1 MPSLLERDAHIDRLD
16 HLLAECLGRAGRVAL
31 VDGPLGSGK
40 SELLRVF
47 AARAAERGV
56 LVVGAGCSAQERDL
70 PFGIADRIAR
80 SPGWPAGHAERLAA
94 LAEPALL
101 ADPAERAGGTA
112 FRGSALDDTPLDGT
126 SLNGASLNG
135 TSFNGTGAV
144 GDPAGP
150 PSPALLRACRDLT
163 TALLAAAADTPVLL
177 CVEDIGHADEASL
190 HFLRHLVRHLPQS
203 RVLLVLTD
211 GSTPW
216 PARRRL
222 HAELLR
228 HPHAHRLAL
237 APLSRAGALRLVT
250 EGLGEEDARH
260 RGPGLVDVA
269 GGNPLLLHA
278 LVDEHL
284 DRADDPEP
292 RYGPALLSCLHRA
305 GPGVLRVVQAQAVLG
320 EEAPAEDVARL
331 LGERESADA
340 VARIRATLT
349 AAGLLDDEG
358 RLRTEAARAAV
369 LEDLA
374 PHERTELRLRAA
386 QLAHETGSPAAEVAR
401 HLVEAGRAPAP
412 WAVAALT
419 EAAEH
424 ALLDHRLPTAVACLR
439 LAHKEAAEENDRA
452 VLRHRLAQ
460 AEWQLNPSVA
470 ARHLAPLTAAV
481 RAGHLGLAEALV
493 LVRYLLWH
501 GRSEEA
507 LAVLD
512 LLRARTRPA
521 SPAETGALRDI
532 ETWLAHTHPGLAR
545 GRRVPA
551 LPADLRHAV
560 APDVDPQLRA
570 AAALAGAL
578 TRGRA
583 AEAVD
588 RAVQVLH
595 DAHLH
600 GRTPWAEEAAL
611 LALRVLLDAGRAD
624 TAAVWSQRLL
634 GTAARREVPTATALY
649 SAAHAEAALRLGEP
663 TTAAEHSR
671 AALTHLSPTAWGI
684 AVGLPLGTLI
694 VAESRTGE
702 HRSAAKHLTH
712 AVGEAMFQSLYGLHY
727 LFARGEHYLATR
739 HGHAALADFLS
750 CGELLRTWG
759 LDGAG
764 VVPWRTQAADAWLR
778 LDNRDR
784 AWRLI
789 HEQLSRA
796 DADLPHNRG
805 PALRLLAAAGPAGRR
820 GPLLTE
826 AVDLTEASGDRY
838 EQVRVLTDLSR
849 VHQAAGNKRRARLL
863 LRQALHLATMCA
875 LKPLAQELLSVSADL
890 GESGPADD
898 EAREPGGFGA
908 LTESERRVA
917 SLAVLGYTNREIA
930 GRLYVTASTV
940 EQHLTRVYRKL
951 GVRRRKDL
959 PADLRAGLRKTG

>member
-16 HLLAECLGRAGRVAL
+16 HLLTECLGRAGRAAL

-40 SELLRVF
+40 TELLRVF
-47 AARAAERGV
+47 AARAADRGV
-56 LVVGAGCSAQERDL
+56 LVVSADCSAQERDL
-70 PFGIADRIAR
+70 PFGVADRIAR
-80 SPGWPAGHAERLAA
+80 SAAWPAGHAERLAA
-94 LAEPALL
+94 LADPAVL
-101 ADPAERAGGTA
+101 ADPSDTA
-112 FRGSALDDTPLDGT
+112 HGP
-126 SLNGASLNG
+126 
-135 TSFNGTGAV
+135 
-144 GDPAGP
+144 DPAGP
-150 PSPALLRACRDLT
+150 PPPKLLRACRDLT
-163 TALLAAAADTPVLL
+163 AALLAAAADNPVLI

-222 HAELLR
+222 HAELFR
-228 HPHAHRLAL
+228 HPHVHRLAL

-250 EGLGEEDARH
+250 EGLGEESARH
-260 RGPGLVDVA
+260 SGPELVDVA

-278 LVDEHL
+278 LVEEHL
-284 DRADDPEP
+284 DRADPEP
-292 RYGPALLSCLHRA
+292 RYGPALLSCLHRTE
-305 GPGVLRVVQAQAVLG
+305 PGVLRVVQAQAVLG
-320 EEAPAEDVARL
+320 DDAPDEDVARL
-331 LGERESADA
+331 LGERESPDA
-340 VARIRATLT
+340 VARIRSALAT
-349 AAGLLDDEG
+349 AGLLDGDG
-358 RLRTEAARAAV
+358 RLRTAAARTTV

-374 PHERTELRLRAA
+374 PHERTDLRLRAA
-386 QLAHETGSPAAEVAR
+386 QLCYESGSPAAEVAR
-401 HLVEAGRAPAP
+401 HLVEAGRAPMP

-424 ALLDHRLPTAVACLR
+424 ALLDNRYRTAVACLR
-439 LAHKEAAEENDRA
+439 LAHKEAVEEPDRA
-452 VLRHRLAQ
+452 VLRHRLVQ
-460 AEWQLNPSVA
+460 AEWQLNPSTA

-493 LVRYLLWH
+493 LVRHLLWH
-501 GRSEEA
+501 GRGEEA
-507 LAVLD
+507 VAVLD
-512 LLRARTRPA
+512 LLRSRTGPA
-521 SPAETGALRDI
+521 QRATPAETGALRDV
-532 ETWLAHTHPGLAR
+532 ETWLAYTHPGLAR

-551 LPADLRHAV
+551 LPADLRHTV
-560 APDVDPQLRA
+560 APDIDPQLQA

-583 AEAVD
+583 AEAVGH
-588 RAVQVLH
+588 AQQVLR

-600 GRTPWAEEAAL
+600 GRTAWAEEAAL
-611 LALRVLLDAGRAD
+611 LALRVLLQAGRAD

-634 GTAARREVPTATALY
+634 TAAARREAPTATALY
-649 SAAHAEAALRLGEP
+649 AAAHGESALRLGELV
-663 TTAAEHSR
+663 TAAESSR

-684 AVGLPLGTLI
+684 AVGLPLGTL
-694 VAESRTGE
+694 VMAESRMGE

-712 AVGEAMFQSLYGLHY
+712 AVGEAMFQTLYGLHY
-727 LFARGEHYLATR
+727 LFARGDHYLATR

-764 VVPWRTQAADAWLR
+764 VVPWRTHAADAWLR

-784 AWRLI
+784 AWRLV
-789 HEQLSRA
+789 HEQLSRS
-796 DADLPHNRG
+796 DADLPHTRG
-805 PALRLLAAAGPAGRR
+805 PALRLLAAAGPPGRR

-826 AVDLTEASGDRY
+826 AVDLTETSGDRY

-849 VHQAAGNKRRARLL
+849 VHQATNNKRRARLL
-863 LRQALHLATMCA
+863 LRQALHVANMCA
-875 LKPLAQELLSVSADL
+875 MKPLAQELLSVSADL
-890 GESGPADD
+890 GESGPAADGAED
-898 EAREPGGFGA
+898 PGGVGA

-930 GRLYVTASTV
+930 GRLYITASTV

-959 PADLRAGLRKTG
+959 PADLWANLRKTG

>member
-1 MPSLLERDAHIDRLD
+1 MPFLLERDAHIDRLD

-94 LAEPALL
+94 LA
-101 ADPAERAGGTA
+101 DPAVLAGPAGSAGGTA
-112 FRGSALDDTPLDGT
+112 VAGTALAGT
-126 SLNGASLNG
+126 
-135 TSFNGTGAV
+135 
-144 GDPAGP
+144 GDPAGA

-203 RVLLVLTD
+203 RVLLLLTD
-211 GSTPW
+211 GGTPW

-278 LVDEHL
+278 LVEEHL
-284 DRADDPEP
+284 DRADEPEP

-349 AAGLLDDEG
+349 AAGLLDGEG
-358 RLRTEAARAAV
+358 RLRTAAARAAV

-419 EAAEH
+419 EAAGH
-424 ALLDHRLPTAVACLR
+424 ALLDHRHRTAVACLR
-439 LAHKEAAEENDRA
+439 LAHREAVEENDRA

-460 AEWQLNPSVA
+460 AEWQLNPSEA
-470 ARHLAPLTAAV
+470 ARHLVPLTAAV

-501 GRSEEA
+501 GRGEEA

-512 LLRARTRPA
+512 LLRARNGPAGPA

-532 ETWLAHTHPGLAR
+532 ETWLAYTHPGLAR

-551 LPADLRHAV
+551 LPADLRHTV

-583 AEAVD
+583 AEALD
-588 RAVQVLH
+588 HAQQVLH

-600 GRTPWAEEAAL
+600 GRTAWAEEAAL
-611 LALRVLLDAGRAD
+611 LALRVLLQAGRAD
-624 TAAVWSQRLL
+624 TAALWSQRLL
-634 GTAARREVPTATALY
+634 GTAARREAPTATALY
-649 SAAHAEAALRLGEP
+649 SAAHAEAALRLGDP

-684 AVGLPLGTLI
+684 AVGLPLGTLV

-849 VHQAAGNKRRARLL
+849 VHQGAGNRRRARLL
-863 LRQALHLATMCA
+863 LRQALHVAGMCG
-875 LKPLAQELLSVSADL
+875 LKPLTRELLSVSADL
-890 GESGPADD
+890 GESGPAAD
-898 EAREPGGFGA
+898 EAPEPGGAGT

-959 PADLRAGLRKTG
+959 PADLRANLRKTG

>member
-47 AARAAERGV
+47 TARAAERGV

-70 PFGIADRIAR
+70 PFGIADRIAH

-94 LAEPALL
+94 LADPAVL
-101 ADPAERAGGTA
+101 ADPADSAGGA
-112 FRGSALDDTPLDGT
+112 A
-126 SLNGASLNG
+126 LNGSTLNG
-135 TSFNGTGAV
+135 STLNGSGAA

-278 LVDEHL
+278 LVEEHL
-284 DRADDPEP
+284 DRADEPEP

-340 VARIRATLT
+340 VARTRATLT
-349 AAGLLDDEG
+349 AAGLLDGEG
-358 RLRTEAARAAV
+358 RLRTAAARAAV

-424 ALLDHRLPTAVACLR
+424 ALLDHRHRTAVACLS

-460 AEWQLNPSVA
+460 AEWQLNPSAA
-470 ARHLAPLTAAV
+470 ARHLVPLTAAV

-501 GRSEEA
+501 GRGEEA

-512 LLRARTRPA
+512 LLRARTGPAGPA
-521 SPAETGALRDI
+521 SPAETGALRDV
-532 ETWLAHTHPGLAR
+532 ETWLAYTHPGLAR
-545 GRRVPA
+545 GRRVPV
-551 LPADLRHAV
+551 LPADLRHTV

-583 AEAVD
+583 TETVD
-588 RAVQVLH
+588 HAQQVLH

-600 GRTPWAEEAAL
+600 GRTAWAEEAAL
-611 LALRVLLDAGRAD
+611 LALRVLLQAGRAD

-634 GTAARREVPTATALY
+634 GTAARREAPTATALY

-671 AALTHLSPTAWGI
+671 AALTHLSPTSWGI
-684 AVGLPLGTLI
+684 AVGLPLGTLVI
-694 VAESRTGE
+694 AESRTGE

-727 LFARGEHYLATR
+727 LFARGEHYQATR

-849 VHQAAGNKRRARLL
+849 VHQGSGNRRRARLL
-863 LRQALHLATMCA
+863 LRQALHVANMCA
-875 LKPLAQELLSVSADL
+875 LRPLVQELLSVSADL
-890 GESGPADD
+890 GESGPAAD
-898 EAREPGGFGA
+898 AREPGGVDA

-959 PADLRAGLRKTG
+959 PADLWANLRKTG

>member
-1 MPSLLERDAHIDRLD
+1 
-16 HLLAECLGRAGRVAL
+16 
-31 VDGPLGSGK
+31 
-40 SELLRVF
+40 
-47 AARAAERGV
+47 
-56 LVVGAGCSAQERDL
+56 
-70 PFGIADRIAR
+70 
-80 SPGWPAGHAERLAA
+80 
-94 LAEPALL
+94 
-101 ADPAERAGGTA
+101 
-112 FRGSALDDTPLDGT
+112 
-126 SLNGASLNG
+126 
-135 TSFNGTGAV
+135 
-144 GDPAGP
+144 
-150 PSPALLRACRDLT
+150 
-163 TALLAAAADTPVLL
+163 
-177 CVEDIGHADEASL
+177 
-190 HFLRHLVRHLPQS
+190 FLRHLVRHLPQS
-203 RVLLVLTD
+203 PVLLVLTD
-211 GSTPW
+211 GGTPW

-228 HPHAHRLAL
+228 HPHAHRLTL

-278 LVDEHL
+278 LVEEHL
-284 DRADDPEP
+284 DRADEPEP
-292 RYGPALLSCLHRA
+292 RYGQALLSCLHRA

-349 AAGLLDDEG
+349 AAGLLDGEG
-358 RLRTEAARAAV
+358 RLRTAAARAAV

-386 QLAHETGSPAAEVAR
+386 QLAHESGSPAAELAR

-439 LAHKEAAEENDRA
+439 LAHKEAAEESDRA

-460 AEWQLNPSVA
+460 AEWQLNPSAA
-470 ARHLAPLTAAV
+470 ARHLVPLTAAV

-501 GRSEEA
+501 GRGQEA

-512 LLRARTRPA
+512 LLRARTGPAGPA
-521 SPAETGALRDI
+521 SPAETGALRDV
-532 ETWLAHTHPGLAR
+532 ETWLAYTHPGLAR
-545 GRRVPA
+545 GRRLPA

-560 APDVDPQLRA
+560 APDVDPQLLA
-570 AAALAGAL
+570 DAALAGAL

-588 RAVQVLH
+588 HAQQVLH

-600 GRTPWAEEAAL
+600 GRTAWAEEAAL
-611 LALRVLLDAGRAD
+611 LALRVLLQAGRAD

-634 GTAARREVPTATALY
+634 GTATRREVPTARALY

-694 VAESRTGE
+694 VAETRTGE

-796 DADLPHNRG
+796 DADLPHHRG

-849 VHQAAGNKRRARLL
+849 VHQGAGNKRRARLL
-863 LRQALHLATMCA
+863 LRQALHVAHLCG

-890 GESGPADD
+890 GESGPAADG
-898 EAREPGGFGA
+898 AREPGGIDA

-959 PADLRAGLRKTG
+959 PADLRANLRKTG

>member
-16 HLLAECLGRAGRVAL
+16 HLLAECLGRAGRAAL

-70 PFGIADRIAR
+70 PFGVADRIAR
-80 SPGWPAGHAERLAA
+80 SPGWPAGHAARLA
-94 LAEPALL
+94 EL
-101 ADPAERAGGTA
+101 ADPAVLADAALTGGTA
-112 FRGSALDDTPLDGT
+112 A
-126 SLNGASLNG
+126 A
-135 TSFNGTGAV
+135 
-144 GDPAGP
+144 DPAGP
-150 PSPALLRACRDLT
+150 PPPGLLRACRDLT
-163 TALLAAAADTPVLL
+163 TALLAASADTPVLL

-211 GSTPW
+211 GSSPW

-228 HPHAHRLAL
+228 HPHVHRLAL

-278 LVDEHL
+278 LVEEHL
-284 DRADDPEP
+284 DRTDEPEP

-331 LGERESADA
+331 LGERENADA
-340 VARIRATLT
+340 VARIRATLS
-349 AAGLLDDEG
+349 AAGLLDGEG
-358 RLRTEAARAAV
+358 RLRTEAARTAV

-401 HLVEAGRAPAP
+401 HLVEAGRAPGP

-424 ALLDHRLPTAVACLR
+424 ALLDHRHRTAVACLG
-439 LAHKEAAEENDRA
+439 LAHKEATEENDRA

-460 AEWQLNPSVA
+460 AEWQLNPSAA
-470 ARHLAPLTAAV
+470 ARHLVPLTAAV
-481 RAGHLGLAEALV
+481 RAGRLGLAEALV
-493 LVRYLLWH
+493 LVRHLLWH
-501 GRSEEA
+501 GRGEEA
-507 LAVLD
+507 LSVLD
-512 LLRARTRPA
+512 LLRDRTGPTGPA
-521 SPAETGALRDI
+521 APAETGALRDV
-532 ETWLAHTHPGLAR
+532 ETWLAYTHPGLAR

-551 LPADLRHAV
+551 LPADLRHTV

-588 RAVQVLH
+588 HAQQVLH

-600 GRTPWAEEAAL
+600 GRTAWAEEAAL
-611 LALRVLLDAGRAD
+611 LALQVLLQAGRAD
-624 TAAVWSQRLL
+624 TAAVWSRRLL
-634 GTAARREVPTATALY
+634 TAATRREAPTATALY

-663 TTAAEHSR
+663 TTAAEYSR

-684 AVGLPLGTLI
+684 AVGRPLGTLI
-694 VAESRTGE
+694 TAESRTGE

-727 LFARGEHYLATR
+727 LFARGDHYLATR

-764 VVPWRTQAADAWLR
+764 VVPWRTHAADAWLR

-796 DADLPHNRG
+796 DADLPHTRG
-805 PALRLLAAAGPAGRR
+805 PALRLLAAAGPPGRR

-849 VHQAAGNKRRARLL
+849 VHQGTGNKRRARLL
-863 LRQALHLATMCA
+863 LRQALHVANMCA

-890 GESGPADD
+890 GESGPAADD
-898 EAREPGGFGA
+898 DAREPGGVGA

-959 PADLRAGLRKTG
+959 PADLWANLRKTG

>member
-94 LAEPALL
+94 LADPAVL
-101 ADPAERAGGTA
+101 ADPAGSAGGTSP
-112 FRGSALDDTPLDGT
+112 GGT
-126 SLNGASLNG
+126 SPNGTFANGTALNG
-135 TSFNGTGAV
+135 TSLSGTSLNGTGAV

-150 PSPALLRACRDLT
+150 PPPALLRACRDLT

-190 HFLRHLVRHLPQS
+190 HFLSHLVRHLPQS

-284 DRADDPEP
+284 DRADEPEP

-340 VARIRATLT
+340 VTRIRATLT
-349 AAGLLDDEG
+349 AAGLLDGDG
-358 RLRTEAARAAV
+358 RLRTAAARAAV

-374 PHERTELRLRAA
+374 PHEHTELRLRAA
-386 QLAHETGSPAAEVAR
+386 QLAHESGSPAAEVAR

-424 ALLDHRLPTAVACLR
+424 ALLDHRHRTAVACLR

-460 AEWQLNPSVA
+460 AEWQLNPSAA
-470 ARHLAPLTAAV
+470 ARHLVPLTAAV

-512 LLRARTRPA
+512 LLRARARPS
-521 SPAETGALRDI
+521 SPAETGALRDV
-532 ETWLAHTHPGLAR
+532 ETWLAYTHPGLAR

-570 AAALAGAL
+570 AATLAGAL

-588 RAVQVLH
+588 RAQQVLH

-611 LALRVLLDAGRAD
+611 LALRVLLEAGRAD

-663 TTAAEHSR
+663 TRAAEHSR

-849 VHQAAGNKRRARLL
+849 VHQGAGNKRRARLL
-863 LRQALHLATMCA
+863 LRQALHMANMCA

-890 GESGPADD
+890 GESGPAAD
-898 EAREPGGFGA
+898 EAREPGGAGA

>member
-56 LVVGAGCSAQERDL
+56 LVVGAGCSVQERDL

-94 LAEPALL
+94 LADPAVL
-101 ADPAERAGGTA
+101 ADPAESAGGTA
-112 FRGSALDDTPLDGT
+112 LHGT
-126 SLNGASLNG
+126 A
-135 TSFNGTGAV
+135 AA

-203 RVLLVLTD
+203 RVLLLLTD
-211 GSTPW
+211 GSAPW

-250 EGLGEEDARH
+250 EGLGEEEARH

-278 LVDEHL
+278 LVEEHL
-284 DRADDPEP
+284 DRAYEPEP

-331 LGERESADA
+331 LGERESAGG

-349 AAGLLDDEG
+349 AAGLLDGEG
-358 RLRTEAARAAV
+358 RLRTTAARAAV

-424 ALLDHRLPTAVACLR
+424 ALLDHRHRTAVACLH

-460 AEWQLNPSVA
+460 AEWRLNPSTA
-470 ARHLAPLTAAV
+470 ARHLVPLTAAV

-493 LVRYLLWH
+493 LVRSLLWH
-501 GRSEEA
+501 GRGAEA

-512 LLRARTRPA
+512 LLRARTGPA
-521 SPAETGALRDI
+521 SPTETGALRDV

-588 RAVQVLH
+588 HAQQVLH
-595 DAHLH
+595 DAAHLR
-600 GRTPWAEEAAL
+600 GSTAWAEEAAL
-611 LALRVLLDAGRAD
+611 LALRVLLQAGRAD

-634 GTAARREVPTATALY
+634 GTAARREAPTATALY
-649 SAAHAEAALRLGEP
+649 SAAHAEVALRLGEP
-663 TTAAEHSR
+663 TTAAEYGR

-727 LFARGEHYLATR
+727 LFARGEHYLTAR

-750 CGELLRTWG
+750 CGDLLRTWG

-764 VVPWRTQAADAWLR
+764 VVPWRTRAADAWLR
-778 LDNRDR
+778 LDDRDR

-820 GPLLTE
+820 GALLTE

-849 VHQAAGNKRRARLL
+849 VYHSAGNKRRARLL
-863 LRQALHLATMCA
+863 LRQALHLANMCA

-890 GESGPADD
+890 GESDPAAD
-898 EAREPGGFGA
+898 EAREPGGADA

-959 PADLRAGLRKTG
+959 PADLRTSLRKTG

>member
-1 MPSLLERDAHIDRLD
+1 MPALLERDAHIDRLD
-16 HLLAECLGRAGRVAL
+16 HLLADCLGRAGRVAL
-31 VDGPLGSGK
+31 LDGPLGSGK
-40 SELLRVF
+40 SALLRAF
-47 AARAAERGV
+47 AARAAGRGV
-56 LVVGAGCSAQERDL
+56 LVVGADCSAQERDL
-70 PFGIADRIAR
+70 PFGVADRIAR
-80 SPGWPAGHAERLAA
+80 SPAWPAGHAERLAA
-94 LAEPALL
+94 A
-101 ADPAERAGGTA
+101 ADPAVLAEAAAGDAG
-112 FRGSALDDTPLDGT
+112 D
-126 SLNGASLNG
+126 
-135 TSFNGTGAV
+135 
-144 GDPAGP
+144 DPAGP
-150 PSPALLRACRDLT
+150 PAVELLRACRDLT
-163 TALLAAAADTPVLL
+163 AALLAVAAETPVLL

-211 GSTPW
+211 GGTAW
-216 PARRRL
+216 PARRRV

-228 HPHAHRLAL
+228 HPHAHRLTL
-237 APLSRAGALRLVT
+237 APLSRAGALRLVA
-250 EGLGEEDARH
+250 EGLGEEPARR

-278 LVDEHL
+278 LVEEHL
-284 DRADDPEP
+284 DRADEPEP
-292 RYGPALLSCLHRA
+292 RYGPALLNCLHRA

-320 EEAPAEDVARL
+320 DDAPAEDVARL

-340 VARIRATLT
+340 VGRIRSALS
-349 AAGLLDDEG
+349 AAGLLDGEG
-358 RLRTEAARAAV
+358 RLRTAAARTAV

-374 PHERTELRLRAA
+374 PHERTDLRLRAA
-386 QLAHETGSPAAEVAR
+386 QLAHEAGGPAAEVAR

-412 WAVAALT
+412 WAVAALS

-424 ALLDHRLPTAVACLR
+424 ALLDHRHRTAVACLR
-439 LAHKEAAEENDRA
+439 LAHKEAAEETDRA

-460 AEWQLNPSVA
+460 AEWQLNPSEA
-470 ARHLAPLTAAV
+470 ARHLVPLTAAV

-493 LVRYLLWH
+493 LVRQLLWH
-501 GRSEEA
+501 GRGEEA

-512 LLRARTRPA
+512 LLRARSGPA
-521 SPAETGALRDI
+521 GPAAPAAPAETGALRDA
-532 ETWLAHTHPGLAR
+532 ETWLAYTHPGLAR
-545 GRRVPA
+545 GRRLPA

-570 AAALAGAL
+570 AGALAGAL
-578 TRGRA
+578 ARGRA
-583 AEAVD
+583 GEAVE
-588 RAVQVLH
+588 RARQVLH

-600 GRTPWAEEAAL
+600 GRTIWAEEAAL
-611 LALRVLLDAGRAD
+611 LALRVLLQAGRAD
-624 TAAVWSQRLL
+624 TAALWSQRLL
-634 GTAARREVPTATALY
+634 TAATRREAPTATARY
-649 SAAHAEAALRLGEP
+649 AAAHAESALRLGELAE
-663 TTAAEHSR
+663 AAESSR
-671 AALTHLSPTAWGI
+671 AALTHLSPAAWGI
-684 AVGLPLGTLI
+684 AVGLPLGTL
-694 VAESRTGE
+694 VTAESRMGE
-702 HRSAAKHLTH
+702 HRSAAKHLSH
-712 AVGEAMFQSLYGLHY
+712 AVGETMFQSLYGLHY
-727 LFARGEHYLATR
+727 LFARGDHYLATR

-764 VVPWRTQAADAWLR
+764 VVPWRTHAADAWLR

-796 DADLPHNRG
+796 DADLPHTRG
-805 PALRLLAAAGPAGRR
+805 PALRLLAAAGPPGRR

-826 AVDLTEASGDRY
+826 AVDLTEAAGDRY

-863 LRQALHLATMCA
+863 LRQALHVATMCA
-875 LKPLAQELLSVSADL
+875 MHPLAQELLSVSADL
-890 GESGPADD
+890 GESGPATDGAPD
-898 EAREPGGFGA
+898 PGGVGA

-959 PADLRAGLRKTG
+959 PADLWANLRKTG